1 MPVQVPAVQRRPP
14 SILDPVGHHHQVGVQ
29 QRIPLP
35 GCPLVEPHRQQPLSG
50 HMLVS
55 AVATAS
61 AQMSVQIGNRLG
73 HPRMV
78 GVQDRPAGRRIAQ
91 AIQDRRALG
100 RPQHHVERRHRVA
113 TMRAAEE
120 LPSVGVAAL
129 EHPPEAHRRCFA
141 LQPQRGGAGAVPPAW
156 GLTVAGQIRL
166 VAGGEARG
174 CSRPLDPPRASR
186 CRPPPCRFPP
196 RRRGRQQ
203 RTPGAL
209 LFSDDSGSSVER
221 TATLHPLWRVACVPI
236 RRQTRYIC
244 GGHGGRL

>member
-1 MPVQVPAVQRRPP
+1 M
-14 SILDPVGHHHQVGVQ
+14 
-29 QRIPLP
+29 
-35 GCPLVEPHRQQPLSG
+35 VEPHRQQPLSG

-120 LPSVGVAAL
+120 LPVSGW
-129 EHPPEAHRRCFA
+129 PP
-141 LQPQRGGAGAVPPAW
+141 
-156 GLTVAGQIRL
+156 
-166 VAGGEARG
+166 
-174 CSRPLDPPRASR
+174 SN
-186 CRPPPCRFPP
+186 
-196 RRRGRQQ
+196 
-203 RTPGAL
+203 
-209 LFSDDSGSSVER
+209 
-221 TATLHPLWRVACVPI
+221 I
-236 RRQTRYIC
+236 RRKPTGDASLCNPREAAPAPYHRP
-244 GGHGGRL
+244 GDSP